1 MKNVI
6 KSILKIYYKLSII
19 IKQIFTKI
27 EIINV
32 KNIFFSTTVKNT

>member
-6 KSILKIYYKLSII
+6 KSILKIYYKLGI